1 MADISISTKTIVY
14 IKRFNAWTKLK
25 RKVHNYDGP
34 LVHCKTRDVWWVSM
48 GHNVGLEQDG
58 KGDNF
63 ERPVL
68 IMKVFNESLF
78 LGMPLTSKEHEGK
91 YFFKL
96 EYSGIPS
103 VAVLSQARAFSQKRL
118 LNKVGVVPI
127 DMYNNLKQQY
137 VNNVL
142 DLDIKIRP

>member
-1 MADISISTKTIVY
+1 MINTTKTIIYV
-14 IKRFNAWTKLK
+14 KRFNVWTKLK
-25 RKVHNYDGP
+25 RKVHNYNGSI
-34 LVHCKTRDVWWVSM
+34 VHCKPREVWWVSL

-68 IMKVFNESLF
+68 IMKVYNASLF
-78 LGMPLTSKEHEGK
+78 FGIPLTSKEHEGK
-91 YFFKL
+91 YFYKI
-96 EYSGIPS
+96 EYNGIPS
-103 VAVLSQARAFSQKRL
+103 IAVLSQARAFSSKRL

-127 DMYNNLKQQY
+127 DMYNSLKQQY
-137 VNNVL
+137 IKSVL